1 MVDSIRR
8 GESQSPA
15 IELHIEE
22 LVLHG
27 FEPGQRLA
35 IARAVE
41 QALGAL
47 LLERGVPSAWAA
59 GAQVDRLD
67 AGQFQ
72 VAPGAGPETIGS
84 QVAQALYAGATGP
97 GGEGSRG

>member
-1 MVDSIRR
+1 MT
-8 GESQSPA
+8 EQAQA

-35 IARAVE
+35 IAKAVE
-41 QALGAL
+41 HALGAL
-47 LLERGVPSAWAA
+47 FLERGVPPAWAA
-59 GAQVDRLD
+59 GAKVDRLD

-72 VAPGAGPETIGS
+72 VAPGAGPEAIGS
-84 QVAQALYAGATGP
+84 HVAQALYAGATGP
-97 GGEGSRG
+97 GGESSRG